1 MILVNTGNGKGKT
14 TASVGQAIRALGKE
28 HTVAFGQFMKRD
40 KQAGEQYMLH
50 KLLGDFFFAPGD
62 GFLTKPEQFP
72 KHRASSEKLIWW
84 AKERLLDV
92 DMLILDEALY
102 ALSSELLTD
111 EELKELISLAREH
124 DTHLVLSG
132 RGAPEWLIEEA
143 DLVTEMTEIK
153 HHYKAGIPAQKGI
166 EF

>member
-14 TASVGQAIRALGKE
+14 TASVGQAIRALGQE

-40 KQAGEQYMLH
+40 NQAGEQYMLR
-50 KLLGDFFFAPGD
+50 KLLGDLFYAPGD
-62 GFLTKPEQFP
+62 GFLTKPEQIP
-72 KHRASSEKLIWW
+72 KHRASSEKLISW
-84 AKERLLDV
+84 AKELNLDH

-102 ALSSELLTD
+102 ALASKLITR
-111 EELKELISLAREH
+111 EELEELVALARNN

-132 RGAPEWLIEEA
+132 RNAPQWLIDEA

>member
-14 TASVGQAIRALGKE
+14 TASVGQAIRALGQE

-40 KQAGEQYMLH
+40 SQAGEQYMLH
-50 KLLGDFFFAPGD
+50 KLLGNLFFAPGD
-62 GFLTKPEQFP
+62 GFLTKPEQFA
-72 KHRASSEKLIWW
+72 KHRATSEKLIWW
-84 AKERLLDV
+84 AKERILDV
-92 DMLILDEALY
+92 DMLILDEVLY
-102 ALSSELLTD
+102 ALSAKLITR
-111 EELKELISLAREH
+111 EELEEIIALARNN

-132 RGAPEWLIEEA
+132 RNAPKWLIDEA